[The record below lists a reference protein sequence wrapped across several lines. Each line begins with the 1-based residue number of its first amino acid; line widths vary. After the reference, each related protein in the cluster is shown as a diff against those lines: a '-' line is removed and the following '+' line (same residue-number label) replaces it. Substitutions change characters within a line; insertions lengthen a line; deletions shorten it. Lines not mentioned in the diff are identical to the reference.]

1 MAKKNDSI
9 SMEVIEKF
17 DYLNTKENKVV
28 AVVKWGDNEPTLD
41 IRRCGENKDGE
52 FYLSKGIS
60 LNYKKNIYIGKYN
73 NGKKNDDKCC
83 YMNLSKK
90 TLFLGK
96 IKATGIN

>member
-60 LNYKKNIYIGKYN
+60 LNYDETKILYEILKDQLKHI
-73 NGKKNDDKCC
+73 
-83 YMNLSKK
+83 KK
-90 TLFLGK
+90 TL
-96 IKATGIN
+96 NP